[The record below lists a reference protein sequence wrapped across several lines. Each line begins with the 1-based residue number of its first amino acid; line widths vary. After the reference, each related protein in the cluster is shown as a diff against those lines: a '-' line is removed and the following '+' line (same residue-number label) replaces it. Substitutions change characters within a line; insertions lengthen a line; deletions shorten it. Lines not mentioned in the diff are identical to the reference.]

1 MVLNATITL
10 ARNNVSGLGHL
21 TTFFHEITFRRSKYC
36 IEICKA
42 RLELPKLSR
51 NYPVIQ
57 KLLKQFLNNP
67 STCLRSIFINLP
79 TIFGT
84 CLSHFIINIL
94 PLFLKKEH
102 VQGKLVSFENMFT
115 AKLLFLLVL
124 TLTQHNLSLFLL
136 FQLSPLQMHTTLR
149 GTFNATLNNPVAMS
163 YDDGLERR
171 SPSKQA
177 FLLGV

>member
-1 MVLNATITL
+1 
-10 ARNNVSGLGHL
+10 
-21 TTFFHEITFRRSKYC
+21 
-36 IEICKA
+36 
-42 RLELPKLSR
+42 
-51 NYPVIQ
+51 
-57 KLLKQFLNNP
+57 
-67 STCLRSIFINLP
+67 
-79 TIFGT
+79 
-84 CLSHFIINIL
+84 
-94 PLFLKKEH
+94 
-102 VQGKLVSFENMFT
+102 MFT